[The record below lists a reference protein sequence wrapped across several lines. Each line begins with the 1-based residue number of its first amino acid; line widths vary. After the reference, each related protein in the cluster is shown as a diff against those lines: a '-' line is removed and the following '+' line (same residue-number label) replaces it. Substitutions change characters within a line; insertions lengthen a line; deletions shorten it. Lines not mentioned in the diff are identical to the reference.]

1 MKTATAPILN
11 PINTLDAPMPN
22 APSPPSPSSDPPL
35 SPDELGSGLGLAVF
49 DELAASLVPVPE
61 EDGLMTVSVGIVK
74 LPVSELLL
82 EGDMTVSDLDIVLDI
97 EPV

>member
-1 MKTATAPILN
+1 MKTATAPTLN
-11 PINTLDAPMPN
+11 PTNTLDTPMPN

-35 SPDELGSGLGLAVF
+35 LPDGLGLGLAVF
-49 DELAASLVPVPE
+49 DELAPSLVPVPE
-61 EDGLMTVSVGIVK
+61 EDGLMTVSVGMVT

-82 EGDMTVSDLDIVLDI
+82 EGDITVSDLDIVLDI